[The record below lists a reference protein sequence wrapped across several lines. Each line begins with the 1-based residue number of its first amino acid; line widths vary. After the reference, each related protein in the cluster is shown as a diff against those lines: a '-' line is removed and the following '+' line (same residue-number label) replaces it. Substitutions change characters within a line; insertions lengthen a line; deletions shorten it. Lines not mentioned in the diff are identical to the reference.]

1 MPRLGDVL
9 ASKYRLEQLLG
20 SGGMGHVYRATNE
33 DIGRAVAIKV
43 LRTEHATNPSHV
55 ERFLREARAANLVR
69 HPNVVDVLDIG
80 RDADG
85 SPFIVQELL
94 NGRDLLTYVQEC
106 GGTLTFAE
114 IVEYVLPVVEAVSLA
129 HAQGVVHR
137 DIKPENVFLADAPG
151 GKRIPKLLDFG
162 ISKIRSS
169 IRTTEVGT
177 MMGTP
182 AYMSPEMIQG
192 ADADPRSDVW
202 ALGIMLFELLAGRYP
217 FDEQDAPALFVMVVT
232 KDMPSLAALVPRAH
246 PDVSRIVERCLRR
259 DPADRY
265 ATATELGADLRNILN
280 GRAIEATDRHV
291 VPPTPIAASSLAI
304 PDLELPVG
312 MAPKHAAPTRPGH
325 DFARGAAPAPN
336 FAARAPTEL
345 AVDVQADF
353 MVIDRG
359 QVEMRAPSLVVQP
372 PPPPALP
379 APSGSSSS
387 QRLKAAAPHYDSMPV
402 QVGSAPPRQASRPSA
417 SAIGWAPTGPAPA
430 DDVSLLVG
438 LAAVGLVGIMTT
450 AVLMTFGHRPDGLPI
465 LSFFMKPDA
474 TTNLVAQLVTGAIAA
489 FLCWRFARA
498 GCRTWRL
505 FGGKGSAMFQAA
517 VGGAFLFLT
526 IELFRAAF

>member
-1 MPRLGDVL
+1 MTVPRLGDML

-43 LRTEHATNPSHV
+43 LRTEHATNPQYV

-106 GGTLTFAE
+106 GGTLTFSE

-192 ADADPRSDVW
+192 AEADPRSDVW
-202 ALGIMLFELLAGRYP
+202 ALGIMLFELIAGRYP
-217 FDEQDAPALFVMVVT
+217 FDERDAPALFVMVVT
-232 KDMPSLAALVPRAH
+232 KDMPSLAEIMPRVH
-246 PDVSRIVERCLRR
+246 PDVSRIIGRCLRR
-259 DPADRY
+259 NAGDRY
-265 ATATELGADLRNILN
+265 ATATELGADLHNILD
-280 GRAIEATDRHV
+280 GQAIEATDRHV
-291 VPPTPIAASSLAI
+291 VPPTPIAVPSLAI
-304 PDLELPVG
+304 PDLELPAG
-312 MAPKHAAPTRPGH
+312 MVAKASVPTLPGH
-325 DFARGAAPAPN
+325 DFARGAAAVPAA
-336 FAARAPTEL
+336 AARAATE
-345 AVDVQADF
+345 VPADF
-353 MVIDRG
+353 AMELDRG
-359 QVEMRAPSLVVQP
+359 QVEMRAPSLVVQ
-372 PPPPALP
+372 LP
-379 APSGSSSS
+379 APSVRSTPTSSERMRAS
-387 QRLKAAAPHYDSMPV
+387 APHYDSMPV
-402 QVGSAPPRQASRPSA
+402 QVTSTPSRPHSPRP
-417 SAIGWAPTGPAPA
+417 SRPPVGWAPPGPPPA
-430 DDVSLLVG
+430 DEVSLLVA
-438 LAAVGLVGIMTT
+438 LAAVGLVGILTS
-450 AVLMTFGHRPDGLPI
+450 AVLMTFAHRTEGIAI

-474 TTNLVAQLVTGAIAA
+474 TMNLVAQLVAGALAG
-489 FLCWRFARA
+489 FVGWRCAHA
-498 GCRTWRL
+498 GYRTWRL
-505 FGGKGSAMFQAA
+505 FGSKGSAMFQAA
-517 VGGAFLFLT
+517 LGGAFLFLA
-526 IELFRAAF
+526 IELIRAAF